1 MLLGGVINE
10 FRGTGVDVMMGI
22 KILQECRKSNMETI
36 DSHLVL
42 EDNYKMRREYER
54 IGCEVKEIQIYQ
66 KEL

>member
-1 MLLGGVINE
+1 
-10 FRGTGVDVMMGI
+10 MMGI

-42 EDNYKMRREYER
+42 EDNLKMRREYER
-54 IGCEVKEIQIYQ
+54 IGCEVVKIFRIYQ